1 VIPHGRKQPLR
12 KGEIVEVQGMAPEH
26 ACSAEMLVRIR
37 WHGPTMAV
45 PPSQLIAIDF
55 DQAAAEPIAD
65 WHYWAAQG

>member
-1 VIPHGRKQPLR
+1 
-12 KGEIVEVQGMAPEH
+12 
-26 ACSAEMLVRIR
+26 
-37 WHGPTMAV
+37 MAV